1 MAQIAPHV
9 GDMESARPVSVARL
23 GRARRLAAAVR
34 SRTGTVVET
43 DIPERLDSLP
53 FGRFHFLVIVALGV
67 T

>member
-1 MAQIAPHV
+1 
-9 GDMESARPVSVARL
+9 MESARPVSVARL

-43 DIPERLDSLP
+43 DIPARLDSLP
-53 FGRFHFLVIVALGV
+53 FGRFHLLVIVALGV